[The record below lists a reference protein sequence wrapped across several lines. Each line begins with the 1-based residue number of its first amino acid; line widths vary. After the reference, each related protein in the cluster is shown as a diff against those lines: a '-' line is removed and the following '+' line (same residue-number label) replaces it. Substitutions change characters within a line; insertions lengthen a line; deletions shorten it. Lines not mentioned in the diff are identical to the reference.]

1 MRFIKSVINATDRYL
16 SGVTMLLGLAVILL
30 AFFMA
35 PIQLQVALGLTGAG
49 VVTIGLAQQKRLQD
63 SEKIDRILT
72 ELNEIRQKLEQPK
85 EPESGRIAIADVI
98 TAGLKLYADRIAK
111 PTKEEE

>member
-1 MRFIKSVINATDRYL
+1 MRFIKSVLNTADRYL
-16 SGVTMLLGLAVILL
+16 NRVTVLMGMAVILL
-30 AFFMA
+30 AFFVA
-35 PIQLQVALGLTGAG
+35 PIPLQVALGLTGAG
-49 VVTIGLAQQKRLQD
+49 VVTIGLGQQKRARD

-85 EPESGRIAIADVI
+85 EPESGRTAIADVI

-111 PTKEEE
+111 PTQEEE